1 MERITKSVIDDA
13 EREAARILHAAQI
26 ATQRKIDSAKE
37 ELRKNLTER
46 LKAVE
51 VELEEKKAIELS
63 NLGAG
68 YKQRLLEVK
77 NAAIDD
83 VFKKAMQQVTLLPDK
98 KYLSLIEK
106 WLHAINTTGQISISR
121 KDSKRINQEFVSKI
135 NQSRKKSS
143 KLSLSKDFAD
153 ISGGF
158 ILKTKKFEI
167 DYSLNTLASNLR
179 EQLGPKIAK
188 ELFGKQTM

>member
-1 MERITKSVIDDA
+1 MERITKSVIGDA
-13 EREAARILHAAQI
+13 KKEASRIIHAAQI

-46 LKAVE
+46 LKTVE

-77 NAAIDD
+77 NGAIDD
-83 VFKKAMQQVTLLPDK
+83 VFKRAMQQVTLLPDK

-106 WLHAINTTGQISISR
+106 WLRAIDTTGQISISR

-153 ISGGF
+153 ISVGF

-167 DYSLNTLASNLR
+167 DYSLDTLASNLR
-179 EQLGPKIAK
+179 EQLGPKIAQ